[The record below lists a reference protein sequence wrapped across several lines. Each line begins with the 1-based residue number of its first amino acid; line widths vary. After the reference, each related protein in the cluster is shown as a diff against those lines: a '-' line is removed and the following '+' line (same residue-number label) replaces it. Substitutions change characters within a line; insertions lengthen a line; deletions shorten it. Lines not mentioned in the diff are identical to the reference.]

1 MFEDAIELQKAL
13 IHPPLTTVPC
23 ANLWPECLSVHHF
36 LQSWS
41 EPLGTNTG
49 LWSCSHVKS
58 LAKGERT
65 FTFCGSNV
73 QWMAPEILKGT
84 GVHQGC

>member
-1 MFEDAIELQKAL
+1 M
-13 IHPPLTTVPC
+13 HR
-23 ANLWPECLSVHHF
+23 
-36 LQSWS
+36 QSWS
-41 EPLGTNTG
+41 EQLGNRTG
-49 LWSCSHVKS
+49 LCSCSHVKS

-84 GVHQGC
+84 GMQQGPLFSSSINTLQCLCT

>member
-1 MFEDAIELQKAL
+1 MHWQA
-13 IHPPLTTVPC
+13 
-23 ANLWPECLSVHHF
+23 
-36 LQSWS
+36 WS
-41 EPLGTNTG
+41 EQLGTQTG
-49 LWSCSHVKS
+49 LWRCSHIKS

-84 GVHQGC
+84 GMQQGRLASSSTNTMQCFGT